1 MVDSERAEKI
11 RAHKKQILAP
21 LKELANTQPYY
32 KFNGM
37 WARQMEALSYDVI
50 LHYWALTFMES
61 ERHGRP
67 EPQLLSYEKVAHLL
81 SRNLTPKTPIL
92 RLVPTEDEDDSK
104 FHLSLEE
111 YLHSLITLTNELVP
125 KKGEF
130 EG

>member
-1 MVDSERAEKI
+1 MNNDPLDYPGHGGKTFTSKDFVESEKAERL
-11 RAHKKQILAP
+11 RAHKKAILAP

-61 ERHGRP
+61 ERNGPRP

-81 SRNLTPKTPIL
+81 SRNLSPP
-92 RLVPTEDEDDSK
+92 PTT
-104 FHLSLEE
+104 
-111 YLHSLITLTNELVP
+111 I
-125 KKGEF
+125 
-130 EG
+130 